1 MGSTSVTQSSSAE
14 AIPPKKSSTVR
25 FEELG
30 DRIGLLA
37 IDVDGRSVN
46 ALSHAVWNDLLVAVQ
61 LAGSKALSG
70 LLIASGKP
78 GQFVAGADL
87 NELLAVMDRPIEV
100 IHQAFDLGR
109 VVLSLLRD
117 LPFPAIALIDGPCL
131 GGGLELALACDDR
144 VAGNAPK
151 TILGLPET
159 TLNLIPG
166 WGGTQRLPRLVGLQA
181 ALEMILS
188 GKPITPTDA
197 KTIGLISVLGDREQ
211 LISLGRTQLTILN
224 ARGDWRTRRL
234 NETATPTA
242 NTQDRNLI
250 FEWERKLVG
259 KPSALQAA
267 LAVVR
272 DGWNLPLPAG
282 LNLERDEF
290 ARILK
295 TPEAREGVAEFL
307 NRRKSPRPST

>member
-1 MGSTSVTQSSSAE
+1 MKT
-14 AIPPKKSSTVR
+14 PTVR

-30 DRIGLLA
+30 DRIGLMT
-37 IDVDGRSVN
+37 IDVEGRAVN
-46 ALSHAVWNDLLVAVQ
+46 ALSHAVWNDLRTVFQYA
-61 LAGSKALSG
+61 ASKALSG

-87 NELLAVMDRPIEV
+87 NELLAVMDRSMED
-100 IHQAFDLGR
+100 IHQAFDPGR

-131 GGGLELALACDDR
+131 GGGLEVALACDDR
-144 VAGNAPK
+144 LASNAPK
-151 TILGLPET
+151 TLLGLPET
-159 TLNLIPG
+159 SLNLIPG
-166 WGGTQRLPRLVGLQA
+166 WGGTQRLPRLVGLQP

-188 GKPITPTDA
+188 GKPITPANA
-197 KTIGLISVLGDREQ
+197 KTIGLISVIGDREQ
-211 LISLGRTQLTILN
+211 LISLGRTQLTYLN

-234 NETATPTA
+234 NENATPTA
-242 NTQDRNLI
+242 NTHDRNLI
-250 FEWERKLVG
+250 FEWERKLAG
-259 KPSALQAA
+259 KTTALQAA

-295 TPEAREGVAEFL
+295 TREAREGVVEFL
-307 NRRKSPRPST
+307 NRKKSPRPSA